1 MPSPRSISCTI
12 MAFNEEASMEE
23 ATRDVVTELRKF
35 DDRELEVLIVDDGS
49 TDATPRIAAEMADKY
64 AEVRVIT
71 HPQNRGP
78 GSALITGFAESKN
91 DVICFHAADQ
101 QLPFEEVA
109 ALIPLLD
116 QYDMVIGDRTDRP
129 DYTRMRL
136 LSSKVYITLAH
147 NLYGLR
153 QFKDFNFLYL
163 YRKSLLD
170 RIQVETTGVFMPTE
184 ILIKAVDL
192 GASIVPATVTCLPRT
207 AGEATCGRPNVVIH
221 TVREMLR
228 FYGLWRWRKVF
239 GEPSAQ
245 YECDR

>member
-1 MPSPRSISCTI
+1 MAKSISCTI
-12 MAFNEEASMEE
+12 MAFNEEAMLEE
-23 ATRDVVTELRKF
+23 ATRDVVIELRKF
-35 DDRELEVLIVDDGS
+35 EDRALEVMIVDDGS
-49 TDATPRIAAEMADKY
+49 TDATPRIAAEMAEKY
-64 AEVRVIT
+64 PEVRVIT

-129 DYTRMRL
+129 DYTKMRL
-136 LSSKVYITLAH
+136 LSSFVYIQLAH

-207 AGEATCGRPNVVIH
+207 AGEATCGRPSVVLH
-221 TVREMLR
+221 TMAEMFR
-228 FYGLWRWRKVF
+228 FYGLWRWRKLT
-239 GEPSAQ
+239 GGGSARS
-245 YECDR
+245 ECDG

>member
-1 MPSPRSISCTI
+1 MGMSISCTI
-12 MAFNEEASMEE
+12 MAYNEEATMAE
-23 ATRDVVTELRKF
+23 ATRDVVTELRKLK
-35 DDRELEVLIVDDGS
+35 DRELEVLIVDDGS
-49 TDATPRIAAEMADKY
+49 SDATPRIAAEMAAKY
-64 AEVRVIT
+64 PEVRVIT

-136 LSSKVYITLAH
+136 LSSQVYIFLAH

-153 QFKDFNFLYL
+153 RFKDFNFLYL

-192 GASIVPATVTCLPRT
+192 GAAIVPATVTCLPREH
-207 AGEATCGRPNVVIH
+207 GEATCGRPNVVLH

-239 GEPSAQ
+239 GSTAARH
-245 YECDR
+245 ECDG